1 MKRITANK
9 TANKTIVYPE
19 LSYQIM
25 GALFKVHNKLG
36 PNYQEKYYQRAV
48 EAEFKKQNIK
58 YKREKMIPLSY
69 ENENIGRYFID
80 FIIDDKIALE
90 IKTDEF
96 FRRKY
101 LQQVLDYLS
110 ASKLKLAIV
119 VNFRKGKL
127 FYKRIVN
134 PKVEIANQGE
144 SPANN
149 SE

>member
-1 MKRITANK
+1 MKQATANK
-9 TANKTIVYPE
+9 QIVYPE
-19 LSYQIM
+19 LSYKLM

-36 PNYQEKYYQRAV
+36 PNYQEKYYQRAI

-69 ENENIGRYFID
+69 ENESIGRYFID
-80 FIIDDKIALE
+80 FIIDNKIALE

-110 ASKLKLAIV
+110 ASKLKLAII

-134 PKVEIANQGE
+134 PRVVIANQSE
-144 SPANN
+144 SKANN